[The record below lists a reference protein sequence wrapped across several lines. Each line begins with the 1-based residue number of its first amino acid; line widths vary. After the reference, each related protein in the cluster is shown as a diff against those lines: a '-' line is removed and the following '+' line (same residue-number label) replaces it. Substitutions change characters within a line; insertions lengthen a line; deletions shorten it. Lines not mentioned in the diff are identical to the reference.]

1 MRESMKLN
9 RMRFVRE
16 LVEEIDVEDETPTD
30 AEEHDMD
37 RMMRELHEQLEEGV
51 DELRSSG
58 AET

>member
-51 DELRSSG
+51 DELR
-58 AET
+58 